1 MILEPFETEDVY
13 ISEVG
18 GLLKKGGQTGAIAPV
33 GRLFTALSRV
43 SPLDKVPHASL
54 DYAVQNWA

>member
-1 MILEPFETEDVY
+1 MILEPFEAEDVY

-33 GRLFTALSRV
+33 GPPF
-43 SPLDKVPHASL
+43 
-54 DYAVQNWA
+54 